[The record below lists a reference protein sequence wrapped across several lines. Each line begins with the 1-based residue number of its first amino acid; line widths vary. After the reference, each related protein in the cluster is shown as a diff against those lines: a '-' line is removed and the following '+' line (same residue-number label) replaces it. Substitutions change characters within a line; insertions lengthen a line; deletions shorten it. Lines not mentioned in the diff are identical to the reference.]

1 MERNKDDNRQTE
13 PKQPADVIRDGN
25 LKASIWRNEGE
36 SGPFYA
42 TSFARTYQDRDG
54 NARDTNSFVGSD
66 LLKLS
71 ELARAVY
78 TRTSELRHEE
88 KPNRDEQEPAR
99 RAEFKQQRSAEAQE
113 KKSRD
118 QQR

>member
-42 TSFARTYQDRDG
+42 TSFARSYKDRDG
-54 NARDTNSFVGSD
+54 EYRDTHSFVATD

-71 ELARAVY
+71 ELARTAY
-78 TRTSELRHEE
+78 TRTNDLHREE
-88 KPNRDEQEPAR
+88 KNQR
-99 RAEFKQQRSAEAQE
+99 REEFREERKAVPERERQIHRE
-113 KKSRD
+113 R
-118 QQR
+118 